1 MRFRLYGLPGSHP
14 TMAVQAML
22 EHKGIDARRT
32 DLVPFLSRVI
42 VRRAMGLP
50 QNTVPVLAIDGRRVQ
65 GSRAISRELDQLRP
79 EPPLFPRDPA
89 RLSAVEE
96 AERWGEEELQ
106 HPIRQISLW
115 AMRANPAPIHSYMQG
130 PVMGV
135 PTGIAARLAPRF
147 IAAGVRVNEATDEAV
162 RTNLAALDSMLGLVE
177 EWIAA
182 GVLDGEE
189 LNAADFQI
197 GASVRLLR
205 TFQDLRP
212 LIEDRPACRL
222 ARRAVPAY
230 AGDAPPVFP
239 PAWLEP
245 LRSAT
250 ASARR
255 RRRR

>member
-1 MRFRLYGLPGSHP
+1 MKVRLYGLPGSHP

-22 EHKGIDARRT
+22 EHKGIDPKRM

-42 VRRAMGLP
+42 VGRAMRLP
-50 QNTVPVLAIDGRRVQ
+50 QNTVPVLSIDGRRIQ
-65 GSRAISRELDQLRP
+65 GSRAISRELERLRP
-79 EPPLFPRDPA
+79 ESPLFPADAER
-89 RLSAVEE
+89 RLAVEE

-115 AMRANPAPIHSYMQG
+115 ALRANRAPIRSYMER

-135 PTGIAARLAPRF
+135 PAGIAARLAPPF
-147 IAAGVRVNEATDEAV
+147 IDRGVRVNEATEEAV
-162 RTNLAALDSMLGLVE
+162 RANLATLDSMLDQAE

-197 GASVRLLR
+197 GASVRLLL
-205 TFQDLRP
+205 TFQDLHP

-230 AGDAPPVFP
+230 AGDAPPIFP

-245 LRSAT
+245 LHA
-250 ASARR
+250 AAAAR
-255 RRRR
+255 

>member
-1 MRFRLYGLPGSHP
+1 MKARLYGLPGSHP

-22 EHKGIDARRT
+22 EYKGIDFRRI

-65 GSRAISRELDQLRP
+65 GSRAISRELERLRP
-79 EPPLFPRDPA
+79 EPPLFPGDA
-89 RLSAVEE
+89 EQRLAVEE

-115 AMRANPAPIHSYMQG
+115 ALRANRAPIRSYMERS
-130 PVMGV
+130 VMGV
-135 PTGIAARLAPRF
+135 PAGIAARLAPPF
-147 IAAGVRVNEATDEAV
+147 IDRGVRVNEATDEAV
-162 RTNLAALDSMLGLVE
+162 RSNLAALDSMLGRVD
-177 EWIAA
+177 EWIAT

-189 LNAADFQI
+189 LSAADFQI
-197 GASVRLLR
+197 GASVRLLL

-250 ASARR
+250 AAQ
-255 RRRR
+255 